1 MESPKFSM
9 TDSAHKPPREP
20 LACDLFCQ
28 VIDNYGDAGFAWR
41 LARALHAERGWRVRL
56 FIDRPATLASLVPA
70 LGPGTAGPEADFDGQ
85 SLEGVEVLPWDRA
98 LLVRPAPIVIEA
110 FGCRV
115 PEPYVDRMALES
127 APPAWINLEYLSAEP
142 WVRECHALP
151 SPHPRLPLTKYFFF
165 PGFEAGTG
173 GVLIERGLEEQR
185 QAFRAAPTA
194 RAETLAALGAD
205 PHAPFTAFLF
215 CYPEAPLAALAQA
228 LAASPRPS
236 QWLLAPGA
244 AREFAR
250 LAPPQARCVALP
262 FVPQAD
268 FDRLLWS
275 VDLALVRGEDSFV
288 RAQLAAVPF
297 VWQAYL
303 QAEGAH
309 LAKLE
314 AFARLYEEGL
324 SPPTAA
330 AWRGFSRAW
339 NEGAEC
345 TTSWPALQSALPE
358 LASHAE
364 SWRARL
370 EALGSLTDA
379 LGSFAESRLK

>member
-1 MESPKFSM
+1 M
-9 TDSAHKPPREP
+9 TDTARTPPHAAP
-20 LACDLFCQ
+20 NCDLFCQ

-70 LGPGTAGPEADFDGQ
+70 LGAGAGAEGLESGFTAQ
-85 SLEGVEVLPWDRA
+85 SVDGVEVLPWDRA
-98 LLVRPAPIVIEA
+98 LAARPAGIVIEA
-110 FGCRV
+110 FGCRL
-115 PEPYVDRMALES
+115 PDTYLERMAAEA
-127 APPAWINLEYLSAEP
+127 APHAWINLEYLSAEP
-142 WVRECHALP
+142 WVRGCHARP
-151 SPHPRLPLTKYFFF
+151 SPHPRLPLTKHFFF

-173 GVLIERGLEEQR
+173 GVLIERGLEQER
-185 QAFRAAPTA
+185 LAFRADPAE
-194 RAETLAALGAD
+194 RAATLAALGAD
-205 PHAPFTAFLF
+205 PHAPFTIFLF

-228 LAASPRPS
+228 LAASPQPS

-244 AREFAR
+244 AREFAS

-297 VWQAYL
+297 VWQAYP

-314 AFARLYEEGL
+314 AFARLYADGL
-324 SPPTAA
+324 GPAPAA
-330 AWRGFSRAW
+330 AWLGFSRAW
-339 NEGAEC
+339 NEGTMSSA
-345 TTSWPALQSALPE
+345 TWDALRASLPE
-358 LASHAE
+358 LAIHAA
-364 SWRARL
+364 SWRGRL
-370 EALGSLTDA
+370 ASLGSLADA
-379 LGSFAESRLK
+379 LGSFAEARLK